1 MSQSVEGPLELE
13 LQHLVLILDSASF
26 VIYVLSILVSV
37 WLALK
42 VLWCRI
48 NEKIHVLKV
57 LYILRAKVR
66 WPLGKKTK
74 ILLSQKKM
82 LQNWHQRGLV
92 SYKLKKEQDGIYSKL
107 DDTIEMVS
115 KILVIS
121 H

>member
-48 NEKIHVLKV
+48 NEKIHFK
-57 LYILRAKVR
+57 
-66 WPLGKKTK
+66 
-74 ILLSQKKM
+74 SQ
-82 LQNWHQRGLV
+82 
-92 SYKLKKEQDGIYSKL
+92 S
-107 DDTIEMVS
+107 EMATREENKNS
-115 KILVIS
+115 TFPEKNAPELAS
-121 H
+121 EGTGFL